1 MTDSP
6 RQSEP
11 PALAGS
17 IAGPG
22 GGLPGSI
29 LLRVVVPLWVLAGAM
44 VKLVTFNPA
53 LLPEPI
59 LDLVR
64 QSGGFLG
71 IENLNW
77 WLGTWLRFFVAA
89 EIVAA
94 IVMVAV
100 PRLARFTA
108 SFLLMVF
115 LAVLMATMVM
125 SARRD
130 GLSAIWSGSCGCF
143 GSVSPPPIGMFAI
156 DLLLLLGIVFL
167 PPRRTGR
174 EGWRLGV
181 LALAIVAGFGIAFGR
196 PQPVITIEVDE
207 ADAEPAAVT
216 TTTDDDPDPELDNN
230 PPRPTASIPGWGD
243 IPTEVEP
250 FYAPEFGD
258 WVGRRLSADPL
269 ARLISRPLP
278 PWIDTDRLHVVLYR
292 ADCDHCHELLEN
304 HFSGPLDTPVLAV
317 EVPDTDPAGALPMP
331 CEDCL
336 LHTLP
341 EGPTYVF
348 ATPVLMTVENGVV
361 IAVCEQTDDDALV
374 VRTIQARAAE

>member
-1 MTDSP
+1 MTDSAMP
-6 RQSEP
+6 SSP
-11 PALAGS
+11 PS
-17 IAGPG
+17 T
-22 GGLPGSI
+22 GGLPGTI
-29 LLRVVVPLWVLAGAM
+29 LVRLIVPLWVLAGAM

-64 QSGGFLG
+64 QSAGLLG

-77 WLGTWLRFFVAA
+77 WLGTSLRFFVAV
-89 EIVAA
+89 EIIAA

-130 GLSAIWSGSCGCF
+130 GVSAIWSGSCGCF
-143 GSVSPPPIGMFAI
+143 GSASPPPIGMFAI
-156 DLLLLLGIVFL
+156 DLALLLGVVFL
-167 PPRRTGR
+167 RPRRSGF
-174 EGWRLGV
+174 EGWRPGV
-181 LALAIVAGFGIAFGR
+181 VAIAVIAGIGIAFGR
-196 PQPVITIEVDE
+196 PQPVITIEVEDT
-207 ADAEPAAVT
+207 EPT
-216 TTTDDDPDPELDNN
+216 PTTDAVVELE
-230 PPRPTASIPGWGD
+230 ASPSPGWGD
-243 IPTEVEP
+243 IPTEVEA
-250 FYAPEFGD
+250 FYAPEFGN
-258 WVGRRLSADPL
+258 WVGRKLSEDPL

-278 PWIDTDRLHVVLYR
+278 TWIDTARFHVVLYR
-292 ADCDHCHELLEN
+292 ADCDHCHQLLED

-317 EVPDTDPAGALPMP
+317 QVPDTDPDSALPMP
-331 CEDCL
+331 CEECL

-348 ATPVLMTVENGVV
+348 ATPVLLTVEDGVV
-361 IAVCEQTDDDALV
+361 RAVCENADDEALV
-374 VRTIQARAAE
+374 VATIQARGD